1 MKKIRGEGRKVG
13 SELEK
18 VSKKIYEN
26 CQSHMDE
33 LFVEVV
39 NNEGE
44 ILDDFVEE
52 LQNVTDDEL
61 QEARQLIRKF
71 PQHHLVKSD
80 VKRPEILRDFVIL
93 VEDAYKDVHD
103 ADISM
108 WLSNFIDTDARMT
121 P

>member
-1 MKKIRGEGRKVG
+1 MR
-13 SELEK
+13 
-18 VSKKIYEN
+18 
-26 CQSHMDE
+26 D
-33 LFVEVV
+33 
-39 NNEGE
+39 
-44 ILDDFVEE
+44 

-71 PQHHLVKSD
+71 PQLPLVKSD
-80 VKRPEILRDFVIL
+80 VRRPEILRDFVAL

-108 WLSNFIDTDARMT
+108 WLSNFVYIDARMT